1 VADTDSPLK
10 DLVRDFA
17 PDFAAWLLG
26 VDPAAIVAVH
36 AENVELLAGKVWSDT
51 ILHVTLSSGQTPVLH
66 IEFQG
71 LRSERPMQWRML
83 DYMSRLVQQGRSSL
97 CSAVIYVGDGAGIH
111 DTGEYQVTCPDGSL
125 ALAWRYRVIRLW
137 QMPAE
142 ELLALRRPAL
152 VPLLGQTRIAQPEQ
166 VLPVAVAA
174 IGQVADTGQRVR
186 LFDAFASLMR
196 DEEVLIM
203 AERLIEAMDE
213 GLLMDTPFLRR
224 SREKGLVEG
233 LAQGRAQGLVQ
244 GLSQGLSQG
253 LTQGRTQG
261 RAEGLAEGRAE
272 GRLGELRKI
281 ILDVLAARLQMT
293 VSQYR
298 IIENTVEAL
307 ADETRLRSLLRT
319 AILAGDA
326 AEFEAAL
333 AANG

>member
-1 VADTDSPLK
+1 MADTDSPLK
-10 DLVRDFA
+10 VLVRDFA

-36 AENVELLAGKVWSDT
+36 PENIELPAGRIWFDT
-51 ILHVTLSSGQTPVLH
+51 NLHVTLSNGQTPVLH

-83 DYMSRLVQQGRSSL
+83 DYMSRLAQQGSSPL

-111 DTGEYQVTCPDGSL
+111 DVGEYQVTCPDGSL

-142 ELLALRRPAL
+142 ELLALQRPAL

-174 IGQVADTGQRVR
+174 IGQVADYGQRVR

-196 DEEVLIM
+196 DEEVLTM

-224 SREKGLVEG
+224 SREKGLAQG
-233 LAQGRAQGLVQ
+233 LSEGRAQGLAQ
-244 GLSQGLSQG
+244 GLSQGLA
-253 LTQGRTQG
+253 QGRVD
-261 RAEGLAEGRAE
+261 
-272 GRLGELRKI
+272 ELKKI
-281 ILDVLAARLQMT
+281 ILDVLATRLPLT
-293 VSQYR
+293 VPQYR
-298 IIENTVEAL
+298 GIENAVDAL

-333 AANG
+333 AASG

>member
-10 DLVRDFA
+10 VLVRDFA

-26 VDPAAIVAVH
+26 MDPAAIVAVH
-36 AENVELLAGKVWSDT
+36 PENIELPAGRIWSDT
-51 ILHVTLSSGQTPVLH
+51 ILHVTLSNGQTPVLH

-71 LRSERPMQWRML
+71 PRSERPMQWRML
-83 DYMSRLVQQGRSSL
+83 DYMSRLAQQGSSPL

-111 DTGEYQVTCPDGSL
+111 DSGEYQVACPDGSL

-137 QMPAE
+137 QMAAE

-174 IGQVADTGQRVR
+174 IGQVADYGQRVR

-196 DEEVLIM
+196 DEEVLTM

-224 SREKGLVEG
+224 SREKGLAQGLTQGLTQGLAQGLTQGLAQG
-233 LAQGRAQGLVQ
+233 LAQGRAE
-244 GLSQGLSQG
+244 
-253 LTQGRTQG
+253 G
-261 RAEGLAEGRAE
+261 RAEGLAEGRVA
-272 GRLGELRKI
+272 GRLEELKKI
-281 ILDVLAARLQMT
+281 ILDVLAARLQLT

-298 IIENTVEAL
+298 GIENAVEAL

-333 AANG
+333 AASG